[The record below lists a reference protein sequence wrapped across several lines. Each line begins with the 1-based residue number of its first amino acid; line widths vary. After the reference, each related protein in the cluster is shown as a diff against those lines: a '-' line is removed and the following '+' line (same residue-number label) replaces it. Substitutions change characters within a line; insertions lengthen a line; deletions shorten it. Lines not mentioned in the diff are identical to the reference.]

1 MDSKY
6 FRKFQDFI
14 TEIGSRKIIIFEKAK
29 TVTRR
34 VEVKMSTYFGVK
46 RGDIEVDLLFIVT
59 FNIAV
64 FLSFN

>member
-6 FRKFQDFI
+6 FQKISRFYHRNRKQKNHNF
-14 TEIGSRKIIIFEKAK
+14 RKKAK

-46 RGDIEVDLLFIVT
+46 RGDIEVDLL
-59 FNIAV
+59 
-64 FLSFN
+64 LL